1 MFYYFKVIPVLEPI
15 DKFMLENPFSP
26 LISLTTGFILCHL
39 YPSLKKWSTARGDTV
54 IIIGTVV
61 GFTVGSFL
69 NNKLGLLVKP
79 VDPPLYQIHFPNA
92 LGYFFGVVR
101 TIIGLIALLLIRQ
114 LFKSSLLRFLCHIHK
129 LDYKNPTS
137 KQQKKIEL
145 PYNYLTYFAIG
156 LNIAFASPYLFC
168 LLGIQRDY
176 SYTEL

>member
-1 MFYYFKVIPVLEPI
+1 
-15 DKFMLENPFSP
+15 MLENPFSP

-101 TIIGLIALLLIRQ
+101 TIIGLIVLLLIRQ